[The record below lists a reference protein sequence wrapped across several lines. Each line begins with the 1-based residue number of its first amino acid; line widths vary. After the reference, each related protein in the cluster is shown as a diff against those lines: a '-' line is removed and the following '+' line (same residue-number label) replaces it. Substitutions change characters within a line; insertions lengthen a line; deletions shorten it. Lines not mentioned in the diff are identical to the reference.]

1 MAFETLAAFA
11 LATTIL
17 ILIPGPS
24 IMLTGAHATQHGAR
38 RTMLTVLGAG
48 LACLIHVLIA
58 ATGISSLMVLAAEWF
73 EALRWGGVIY
83 LVFMGVQAWRAGG
96 LAKDAETPPTRSGR
110 SLLAEGFAVTLSNPK
125 GIIFVAAFFPQF
137 LDASLPPL
145 PQFTVL
151 SVVYLVIAGGLTAAY
166 AFVAD
171 WATAMFKGPRAARL
185 RCRLTGGV
193 LIGGGL
199 LLAAARR

>member
-11 LATTIL
+11 LATTVL

-24 IMLTGAHATQHGAR
+24 IMLTVAHATVHGAR

-73 EALRWGGVIY
+73 EVLRWGGVAY
-83 LVFMGVQAWRAGG
+83 LVFMGVQAWRAG
-96 LAKDAETPPTRSGR
+96 ANAQDDAAPPARSGR
-110 SLLAEGFAVTLSNPK
+110 SLFAEGFAVTLSNPK

-137 LDASLPPL
+137 LEAGLPPL
-145 PQFTVL
+145 PQFAVL
-151 SVVYLVIAGGLTAAY
+151 SIVYLVIAGGLTAAY

-171 WATAMFKGPRAARL
+171 WAMVAFKGPQGARL
-185 RCRLTGGV
+185 RSRLTGGV